1 MSSLLVETVST
12 TKQLQQV
19 YFVWLHPGGRRWLVF
34 ELTDKPHIKQRGCQM
49 LNRTLRLAILL
60 SFLMVMGSCSLHDSK
75 IGSASQSASVPRSGS
90 HALRENV
97 TIIRDE
103 FGVPHVFGPTDASV
117 VFGATYARAEDEFHY
132 MEQAY
137 IKLLGRAASVSGPD
151 WLQWDIFLRKLEI
164 EKHSRQEYLKASP
177 EIKALCDAFADGMNF
192 FLKTRPDI
200 KPKLITHFKPWH
212 ALVGYR
218 LFHVSGIDGETQKQI
233 GQPNVLAAF
242 SGYLAST
249 MWAIGTSKSASG
261 HPMLFI
267 NPHIPLDAP
276 YEMSLHSDEGLN
288 VSGQLAY
295 GIGIL
300 PISGH
305 NRDMGWSITAN
316 DPDINDVYQEKFVDS
331 ASGLYQYGSKI
342 LTTTKWTE
350 TITIAASDGIIH
362 QNYIFEKSRHGPLF
376 NDPDGRRLALRV
388 AKLSEGG
395 VLEQFFNMSKA
406 GNLSEFKRAIAPM
419 NITYN
424 NLIYAGRDGHIFYV
438 YGGAIPIRNPELNWS
453 KPVDGSNP
461 ETDWRGF
468 FSLADLPQIED
479 PDSGYLQNSNSSP
492 FFTTDGSN
500 PVKADYPA
508 YMFGSDRD
516 TAIAKRSRQLI
527 SAEEKVSLE
536 QLSRFAFDT
545 YLPTAA
551 ADIGKLKAEWTKF
564 SPDNE
569 NAEPELKEALNT
581 LNDWDRRA
589 DADSIGAALYV
600 TMFHIRGDDSAYPMI
615 GRLRKATAFLE
626 KYHGDWRIPYG
637 RFNRLGRSEHN
648 GKTNEPFSQHDLSS
662 PGTPFYMGA
671 IMTFNTATEDG
682 SSKSYGNHG
691 HSYISVVE
699 FAPKIKAR
707 SVMAYG
713 QSRDPKSVHYFD
725 QARLYTE
732 QKLKPAWFDE
742 KDIKKSAVKSYR
754 PGQSN

>member
-1 MSSLLVETVST
+1 
-12 TKQLQQV
+12 
-19 YFVWLHPGGRRWLVF
+19 
-34 ELTDKPHIKQRGCQM
+34 M
-49 LNRTLRLAILL
+49 LNRTLRLAIIL
-60 SFLMVMGSCSLHDSK
+60 SFLMVPGSCAPYDSETRSVSQT
-75 IGSASQSASVPRSGS
+75 GSDPRLDA
-90 HALRENV
+90 HALAENV

-137 IKLLGRAASVSGPD
+137 IKLLGRAASVSGSD

-164 EKHSRQEYLKASP
+164 EGHSRREYLKAPP
-177 EIKALCDAFADGMNF
+177 EIKALCDAFAEGMNY
-192 FLKTRPDI
+192 FLKSRPDI
-200 KPKLITHFKPWH
+200 KPKLITHFEPWY

-233 GQPNVLAAF
+233 GEPNILAAF

-249 MWAIGTSKSASG
+249 MWAIGPSKSASG

-305 NRDMGWSITAN
+305 NGDMGWSITAN
-316 DPDINDVYQEKFVDS
+316 DPDINDVYEEKFVDNG
-331 ASGLYQYGSKI
+331 SGSYQYGGQI

-350 TITIAASDGIIH
+350 KIVITAPDGIKH
-362 QNYIFEKSRHGPLF
+362 QEYVFEKSRHGPLF
-376 NDPDGRRLALRV
+376 DGPDGKRLALRV

-395 VLEQFFNMSKA
+395 ILEQFFNMSMA
-406 GNLSEFKRAIAPM
+406 RNLPEFKRSIAPM

-424 NLIYAGRDGHIFYV
+424 NLIYAGRDGHIFYI
-438 YGGAIPIRNPELNWS
+438 YGGAIPIRNPELDWS

-461 ETDWRGF
+461 QTDWRGF
-468 FSLADLPQIED
+468 FSLADLPQVED
-479 PDSGYLQNSNSSP
+479 PESGYLQNSNSSP
-492 FFTTDGSN
+492 FFTTDDSN
-500 PVKADYPA
+500 PVEADYPA

-527 SAEEKVSLE
+527 ASEEEISLE

-551 ADIGKLKAEWTKF
+551 ADIAELNAEWVQSSLDRKK
-564 SPDNE
+564 
-569 NAEPELKEALNT
+569 AEPELKEALNI
-581 LNDWDRRA
+581 LNDWNRRA
-589 DADSIGAALYV
+589 DAGSIGAALYV
-600 TMFHIRGDDSAYPMI
+600 TMFHIRGDDPVYPTI
-615 GRLRKATAFLE
+615 GRLRKATALLE
-626 KYHGDWRIPYG
+626 KYYGDWRIPYG
-637 RFNRLGRSEHN
+637 RFNRLRRLGQN
-648 GKTNEPFSQHDLSS
+648 GKTREPVSQHDLPS

-671 IMTFNTATEDG
+671 IMTFNTQTKDG
-682 SSKSYGNHG
+682 SSKSYGDHG
-691 HSYISVVE
+691 HSYVSAVE
-699 FAPKIKAR
+699 FAPKVKAR

-713 QSRDPKSVHYFD
+713 QSRDPESAHYFD
-725 QARLYTE
+725 QARLYTQ

-742 KDIKKSAVKSYR
+742 KDIKKSAIKSYH
-754 PGQSN
+754 PGQTD

>member
-1 MSSLLVETVST
+1 
-12 TKQLQQV
+12 
-19 YFVWLHPGGRRWLVF
+19 
-34 ELTDKPHIKQRGCQM
+34 M
-49 LNRTLRLAILL
+49 LNRTFRLATMM
-60 SFLMVMGSCSLHDSK
+60 SFLMVLGICAPYNLETR
-75 IGSASQSASVPRSGS
+75 SVRQSGS
-90 HALRENV
+90 DPRLDAHALAEKV
-97 TIIRDE
+97 TIIRDD

-200 KPKLITHFKPWH
+200 KPKLITHFEPWH

-233 GQPNVLAAF
+233 GQPNILAAF

-249 MWAIGTSKSASG
+249 MWAIGPSKSASG

-305 NRDMGWSITAN
+305 NGDMGWSITAN
-316 DPDINDVYQEKFVDS
+316 DPDINDVYEEKFVDK
-331 ASGLYQYGSKI
+331 ASGSYQYGSQI
-342 LTTTKWTE
+342 LMTTKWSE
-350 TITIAASDGIIH
+350 TITVATPDGIKH
-362 QNYIFEKSRHGPLF
+362 QDYVFEKSRHGPLF
-376 NDPDGRRLALRV
+376 DGPEGKRLALRV

-406 GNLSEFKRAIAPM
+406 RNLPEFKRAIAPM

-438 YGGAIPIRNPELNWS
+438 YGGAIPIRNPELDWS
-453 KPVDGSNP
+453 KPVDGSDP
-461 ETDWRGF
+461 ETGWRGF
-468 FSLADLPQIED
+468 FSLADLPQVED

-492 FFTTDGSN
+492 FFTTDGTN
-500 PVKADYPA
+500 PTKTDYPA

-527 SAEEKVSLE
+527 AGEEKISLE

-564 SPDNE
+564 SPDRKK
-569 NAEPELKEALNT
+569 AEPELKEALNT
-581 LNDWDRRA
+581 LNDWDKRA
-589 DADSIGAALYV
+589 DAGSIGAALYV
-600 TMFHIRGDDSAYPMI
+600 TMFHIRSDDSAYPMI
-615 GRLRKATAFLE
+615 GRLREATALLE

-637 RFNRLGRSEHN
+637 HFNRLRRSEHN
-648 GKTNEPFSQHDLSS
+648 GKTNEPLSQHDLPS

-671 IMTFNTATEDG
+671 IMTFNTQTEDG

-691 HSYISVVE
+691 HSYVSAAE
-699 FAPKIKAR
+699 FAPKVKVR

-713 QSRDPKSVHYFD
+713 QSRDPESAHYFD
-725 QARLYTE
+725 QARLYVQ

-754 PGQSN
+754 PGQAD

>member
-1 MSSLLVETVST
+1 
-12 TKQLQQV
+12 
-19 YFVWLHPGGRRWLVF
+19 
-34 ELTDKPHIKQRGCQM
+34 M
-49 LNRTLRLAILL
+49 LDRTFRLAIIL
-60 SFLMVMGSCSLHDSK
+60 SFLMVPGSCAPYDPRTRSV
-75 IGSASQSASVPRSGS
+75 SQSGSNPRLDA
-90 HALRENV
+90 HALAENV

-117 VFGATYARAEDEFHY
+117 IFGATYARAEDEFHY

-137 IKLLGRAASVSGPD
+137 IKLLGRAASVSGSD

-164 EKHSRQEYLKASP
+164 ERHSRQEYLKAPP
-177 EIKALCDAFADGMNF
+177 EIKALCDAFAGGMNF
-192 FLKTRPDI
+192 FLKSRPDI
-200 KPKLITHFKPWH
+200 EPKLITYFEPWH

-218 LFHVSGIDGETQKQI
+218 LFHVSGIDGETQKHI
-233 GQPNVLAAF
+233 GQPNILAAF
-242 SGYLAST
+242 SGYLSST
-249 MWAIGTSKSASG
+249 MWAIGSSKSASG

-305 NRDMGWSITAN
+305 NGDMGWSITAN
-316 DPDINDVYQEKFVDS
+316 DPDINDVYEEKFVGIG
-331 ASGLYQYGSKI
+331 SGSYQYGSQI
-342 LTTTKWTE
+342 LTTTKWAE
-350 TITIAASDGIIH
+350 KIAVTAPDGIK
-362 QNYIFEKSRHGPLF
+362 QQEYVFEKSRHGPLF
-376 NDPDGRRLALRV
+376 DGPEGKRLALRV

-406 GNLSEFKRAIAPM
+406 RNLPEFKRAIAPM

-438 YGGAIPIRNPELNWS
+438 YGGAIPIRNPELDWS

-479 PDSGYLQNSNSSP
+479 PTSGYLQNSNNSP
-492 FFTTDGSN
+492 FFTTDDSN
-500 PVKADYPA
+500 PVKTDYPA

-527 SAEEKVSLE
+527 AAEEKMSLE

-551 ADIGKLKAEWTKF
+551 ADIAELNVEWAQSSPDSKKAE
-564 SPDNE
+564 P
-569 NAEPELKEALNT
+569 ALKEALNT

-600 TMFHIRGDDSAYPMI
+600 TMFHIRGDDSVYPTLD
-615 GRLRKATAFLE
+615 RLRKAAALLE
-626 KYHGDWRIPYG
+626 KYYGGWQIPYG
-637 RFNRLGRSEHN
+637 RFNRLRRSEHN
-648 GKTNEPFSQHDLSS
+648 GKTNEPHSQHDLPS

-671 IMTFNTATEDG
+671 IMTFNTQTEDG

-691 HSYISVVE
+691 HSYVSAVE
-699 FAPKIKAR
+699 FAPKVKAR

-713 QSRDPKSVHYFD
+713 QSRDPESVHYFD
-725 QARLYTE
+725 QASLYTR

-742 KDIKKSAVKSYR
+742 KDIKISAVKSYR
-754 PGQSN
+754 PGQTD

>member
-1 MSSLLVETVST
+1 
-12 TKQLQQV
+12 
-19 YFVWLHPGGRRWLVF
+19 
-34 ELTDKPHIKQRGCQM
+34 M
-49 LNRTLRLAILL
+49 LNRTFRLAIIL
-60 SFLMVMGSCSLHDSK
+60 SFLMVSGSCAAYDSETR
-75 IGSASQSASVPRSGS
+75 SVSQSGSYPRLDA
-90 HALRENV
+90 HVLAEDV
-97 TIIRDE
+97 TIVRDE

-151 WLQWDIFLRKLEI
+151 WLQWDIFLKKLEI
-164 EKHSRQEYLKASP
+164 EKHSRQEYLKAPP
-177 EIKALCDAFADGMNF
+177 EIKALCNAFADGMNF
-192 FLKTRPDI
+192 FLKNRPDI
-200 KPKLITHFKPWH
+200 KPKLITHFEPWH

-233 GQPNVLAAF
+233 GEPDTLAAF

-249 MWAIGTSKSASG
+249 MWAIGPSKSASG

-295 GIGIL
+295 GIGLL

-305 NRDMGWSITAN
+305 NGDMGWSITAN
-316 DPDINDVYQEKFVDS
+316 DPDINDVYEEKIIDR
-331 ASGLYQYGSKI
+331 ASGLYRYGNQI

-350 TITIAASDGIIH
+350 KIAVAAPDGIRQH
-362 QNYIFEKSRHGPLF
+362 DYVFEKSRHGPLF
-376 NDPDGRRLALRV
+376 DGPEGKRLALRV
-388 AKLSEGG
+388 AKLSAGG

-406 GNLSEFKRAIAPM
+406 RNLPEFKRAIAPM
-419 NITYN
+419 NVTYN
-424 NLIYAGRDGHIFYV
+424 NLIYAGQDGHIFYV
-438 YGGAIPIRNPELNWS
+438 YGGAIPVRNPELDWS

-479 PDSGYLQNSNSSP
+479 PTSGYLQNSNSSP

-500 PVKADYPA
+500 PVKTDYPE
-508 YMFGSDRD
+508 YMFGSNRD

-527 SAEEKVSLE
+527 ASEEEISLE

-551 ADIGKLKAEWTKF
+551 AEIAELNAEWAQSSPNKKKAEPK
-564 SPDNE
+564 
-569 NAEPELKEALNT
+569 LRQMLNI

-589 DADSIGAALYV
+589 NADSIGAALYV
-600 TMFHIRGDDSAYPMI
+600 TMFHIRSDDSAYPTI
-615 GRLRKATAFLE
+615 YRLRKAAALLE
-626 KYHGDWRIPYG
+626 KYYGDWRIPYG
-637 RFNRLGRSEHN
+637 HFNRLRRSDHYGN
-648 GKTNEPFSQHDLSS
+648 SREPLSQHDLPA

-671 IMTFNTATEDG
+671 IMTFNTQTEDG

-691 HSYISVVE
+691 HSYVSVVE
-699 FAPKIKAR
+699 FASKVKAQ

-713 QSRDPKSVHYFD
+713 QSRNSKSVHYFD
-725 QARLYTE
+725 QARLYT
-732 QKLKPAWFDE
+732 QQLLKPAWFDK
-742 KDIKKSAVKSYR
+742 KDITKAAVRSYR
-754 PGQSN
+754 PGETE

>member
-1 MSSLLVETVST
+1 
-12 TKQLQQV
+12 
-19 YFVWLHPGGRRWLVF
+19 
-34 ELTDKPHIKQRGCQM
+34 M
-49 LNRTLRLAILL
+49 LYRTFPLAVILP
-60 SFLMVMGSCSLHDSK
+60 FLMVLGSCTPRGSD
-75 IGSASQSASVPRSGS
+75 IGSIRQSGS
-90 HALRENV
+90 ESHLDEPALAENV

-137 IKLLGRAASVSGPD
+137 IKLLGRAASVSGAD
-151 WLQWDIFLRKLEI
+151 WLPWDIFLRKLEI
-164 EKHSRQEYLKASP
+164 ERHSRQEYLRAP
-177 EIKALCDAFADGMNF
+177 VEIKALCDAFAEGMNY

-200 KPKLITHFKPWH
+200 KPKLIKRFEPWH
-212 ALVGYR
+212 ALAGYR

-233 GQPNVLAAF
+233 EQPNILSAF
-242 SGYLAST
+242 SGYLSST
-249 MWAIGTSKSASG
+249 MWAIGPSKSISG

-267 NPHIPLDAP
+267 NPHIPFDAP

-305 NRDMGWSITAN
+305 NGDMGWSITAN
-316 DPDINDVYQEKFVDS
+316 DPDINDVYEEKFLDR
-331 ASGLYQYGSKI
+331 ASGSYQYGSEI
-342 LTTTKWTE
+342 LTTTRWTE
-350 TITIAASDGIIH
+350 KIAVSASDGIRL
-362 QNYIFEKSRHGPLF
+362 QEYVFEKSRHGPLF
-376 NDPDGRRLALRV
+376 DGPEGKRYALRV
-388 AKLSEGG
+388 AKLAEGR

-406 GNLSEFKRAIAPM
+406 RNLSEFKRAIAPM

-438 YGGAIPIRNPELNWS
+438 YGGAIPKRNPELDWS

-479 PDSGYLQNSNSSP
+479 PASGYLQNSNSSP
-492 FFTTDGSN
+492 FFSTDGGN
-500 PVKADYPA
+500 PTESDYPA

-516 TAIAKRSRQLI
+516 TAIARRSRRLL
-527 SAEEKVSLE
+527 STEEKISLE

-551 ADIGKLKAEWTKF
+551 ADIEKLNAEWAQF
-564 SPDNE
+564 SPSSKTVE
-569 NAEPELKEALNT
+569 AELKEALNT
-581 LNDWDRRA
+581 LNDWDGRA
-589 DADSIGAALYV
+589 EADSVGAALYV
-600 TMFHIRGDDSAYPMI
+600 TMFHIRGDGSAYPTI
-615 GRLRKATAFLE
+615 SRLSKATALLE

-637 RFNRLGRSEHN
+637 RFNRLRRSEHN
-648 GKTNEPFSQHDLSS
+648 RKINESPSQRDLPS

-671 IMTFNTATEDG
+671 IMTFNTQTEDG
-682 SSKSYGNHG
+682 SIISYGNHG
-691 HSYISVVE
+691 HSYISTVE
-699 FAPKIKAR
+699 FAPKVKAR
-707 SVMAYG
+707 SVMSYG
-713 QSRDPKSVHYFD
+713 QSRDPKSAHYFD
-725 QARLYTE
+725 QARLYVQ

-742 KDIKKSAVKSYR
+742 KDIKKVAVRSYR
-754 PGQSN
+754 PGQ